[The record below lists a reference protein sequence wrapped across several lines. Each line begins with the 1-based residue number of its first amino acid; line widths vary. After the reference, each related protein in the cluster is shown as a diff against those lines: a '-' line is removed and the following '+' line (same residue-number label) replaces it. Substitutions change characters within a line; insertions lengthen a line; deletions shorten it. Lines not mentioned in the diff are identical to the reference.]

1 MTRNSITLGIFVGLA
16 ALSSAS
22 GVSAKTAADNNA
34 VISAM
39 ASTIAP
45 YPPRIGS
52 DPSPVG
58 YGGFV
63 GPSFRVMPAVTPVK
77 FEQPIKMCGTGR
89 V

>member
-1 MTRNSITLGIFVGLA
+1 MTPNSITLGIFVGLA

-22 GVSAKTAADNNA
+22 GVSAKTASDNNA
-34 VISAM
+34 VISAI

-45 YPPRIGS
+45 YPSRIGS
-52 DPSPVG
+52 GPSPVG
-58 YGGFV
+58 YGGLV

-77 FEQPIKMCGTGR
+77 FEQPIKICGTGR